1 MMLAK
6 YKNKKQK
13 KKDTKKKKELT
24 TEELIRM
31 GKQENRLVIKKI

>member
-1 MMLAK
+1 MLAK
-6 YKNKKQK
+6 YKNKKK